1 VNQREA
7 ELVAQGW
14 TRRFVDAPP
23 RLQEA
28 VQLYQSLGYEVL
40 LEPQPPE
47 DLDDECKGCAIALGL
62 YRVIFT
68 RPRQTERN
76 PRQGGER
83 Q

>member
-14 TRRFVDAPP
+14 TRRFVGAPP

-28 VQLYQSLGYEVL
+28 AELYQSLGYEVL

-47 DLDDECKGCAIALGL
+47 ELDDECKSCALALGL

-68 RPRQTERN
+68 RPAPGDHNRHKR
-76 PRQGGER
+76 
-83 Q
+83 